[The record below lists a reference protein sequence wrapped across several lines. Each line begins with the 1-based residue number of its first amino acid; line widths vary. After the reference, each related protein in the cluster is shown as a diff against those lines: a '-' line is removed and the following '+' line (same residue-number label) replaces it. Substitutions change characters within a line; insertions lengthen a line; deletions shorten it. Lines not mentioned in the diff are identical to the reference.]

1 MSLSLAPA
9 HLKRYAEVARLFVK
23 YGRGPL
29 ATDLSRE
36 LPAAESGKG
45 EAEGGK
51 PEELARDLESLGPTF
66 IKLGQLLASRA
77 DLLPPAYV
85 EALSRLQDK
94 VEPFPFE
101 EVDEIVAAE
110 LGVRITR
117 AFSSFDPVPIA
128 AASLGQVHRAR
139 LRDGRLVAVKVQR
152 PKIRE
157 RIAEDLEAIREL
169 AAFLDRHSSL
179 GGRYDLEKT
188 VEAFSRSLT
197 EELDYRREAQ
207 NLKQLHKNLEK
218 FPRMSVPL
226 PVDDFSKLRVLTMEY
241 VEGQKVTSIDPLTR
255 MDIDGGALA
264 DELFRA
270 YLHQVVIDGFFHA
283 DPHPGN
289 VFLTEDR
296 RLALL
301 DLGMTGRIP
310 SGLRDG
316 LLRLLIAIGEGHGEE
331 ASTRTLEMGERRENF
346 DEVAF
351 RRSVGAIVTEAAQV
365 RVGDLKMGR
374 ALIAVARVAGDT
386 GVRIPPE
393 LSLLGKTLLN
403 LDEIGKALDP
413 SFDPTACIR
422 REAPNLLRQRMTQK
436 LSPGHLATALL
447 DAKEFAQ
454 ELPGRLNRFLE
465 LLAKNEVKVRV
476 DSIDEAALI
485 EGLQKIANRIAMGVV
500 LAALIVGAAIVMQIP
515 TRLSIL
521 GYPALAIVLFAAAA
535 VGGIALIVSIVTTDR
550 KARLR
555 GAREK
560 KP

>member
-29 ATDLSRE
+29 AADLSQE
-36 LPAAESGKG
+36 LPPSEPAKG
-45 EAEGGK
+45 ELDGGR
-51 PEELARDLESLGPTF
+51 PEELARDLENLGPTF
-66 IKLGQLLASRA
+66 VKLGQLLASRA
-77 DLLPPAYV
+77 DLLPAPYL
-85 EALSRLQDK
+85 EALSRLQDD
-94 VEPFPFE
+94 VEPFSFG
-101 EVDEIVAAE
+101 EVEAIVTE
-110 LGVRITR
+110 DLGVRISR

-157 RIAEDLEAIREL
+157 QIAEDLAAIREL
-169 AAFLDRHSSL
+169 ASFLDRHSSL
-179 GGRYDLEKT
+179 GGRYELEKT
-188 VEAFSRSLT
+188 VDAFARSLT

-207 NLKQLHKNLEK
+207 NLRLLHKNLEG
-218 FPRMSVPL
+218 FDRISVPL
-226 PVDDFSKLRVLTMEY
+226 PIDDYSKIRVLTMEY
-241 VEGQKVTSIDPLTR
+241 VEGQKVTSLDPLTR
-255 MDIDGGALA
+255 IDIDGDALA

-289 VFLTEDR
+289 VFLTEDC

-301 DLGMTGRIP
+301 DLGMTGRVA

-316 LLRLLIAIGEGHGEE
+316 LLRLLIAIGEGRGDE
-331 ASTRTLEMGERRENF
+331 AADRTLEMGERREDF
-346 DEVAF
+346 DEAEF
-351 RRSVGAIVTEAAQV
+351 RRSIGLIVAEAAQV
-365 RVGDLKMGR
+365 RVGDLQMGR
-374 ALIAVARVAGDT
+374 ALLAVARVSGDT

-393 LSLLGKTLLN
+393 LSMLGKTLLN

-422 REAPNLLRQRMTQK
+422 REAPNLLRRRMAQK
-436 LSPGHLATALL
+436 LSPGHLASALL

-465 LLAKNEVKVRV
+465 LLAKNEVKVQV
-476 DSIDEAALI
+476 DAIDETALI

-521 GYPALAIVLFAAAA
+521 GYPALAVVLFAAAA

-550 KARLR
+550 R
-555 GAREK
+555 GRSHTRGH
-560 KP
+560 